1 VLETLDA
8 VAVRRWCAAGLTA
21 LRRHEHEINQLNV
34 YPVPDGDT
42 GTNLALT
49 LGAAQRALAAQPDGD
64 GPAAALRAMA
74 RGALLGARGNSG
86 VIVAQLL
93 RGLAD
98 TLASASA
105 VGGRELADALTSAA
119 KASYAAVAEPVE
131 GTILSVATAA
141 ARAAVGSGGQ
151 DGPNPAPGSLL
162 AVVRAAADA
171 AAAALA
177 RTPEQLPVLAAAGVV
192 DAGGRGLVVLL
203 DALVEVV
210 SGTAPQRPAEPPP
223 RRPLDPPERSLDPPA
238 AGTSP
243 VPVDGC
249 EPAGYAYEVQY
260 LLDAEDAAVAGLRA
274 TLAGLGDSL
283 VVVGTGDGTWKVH
296 VHVDD
301 VGAAIEAGVAA
312 GRPYQISVTRFAD
325 QRPRDPRARGA
336 VVVASG
342 DGLVELFSGEGAVVI
357 GGRPA
362 TAEVLAAI
370 RATRAGEVVVLPN
383 DPDAHAVAA
392 AAAEEA
398 MAEQRVAVV
407 PTRSPVQALAALAVR
422 DRQRRFDDDV
432 IAMAE
437 AAGACRYAEVCR
449 AARDALTMAG
459 RCRAGDVLALV
470 EGEVHLIGTDLLA
483 VCRQLLDQMLGGG
496 GELVT
501 LLVGADAPDGLAED
515 LTGHLA
521 AAWPFVEV
529 QVHRGGQPHY
539 PLVVGVE

>member
-1 VLETLDA
+1 MRETLDA

-42 GTNLALT
+42 GTNLVLT
-49 LGAAQRALAAQPDGD
+49 LTAAQRALAAQPDGD
-64 GPAAALRAMA
+64 PAGTVLQAMA

-98 TLASASA
+98 ALAGVAV
-105 VGGRELADALTSAA
+105 VGGQEFADALTSAA
-119 KASYAAVAEPVE
+119 KVSYAAVAQPVE

-141 ARAAVGSGGQ
+141 ARAAVGAGTRPGPEAAQSGSGA
-151 DGPNPAPGSLL
+151 GLG
-162 AVVRAAADA
+162 AVVQAAADA

-210 SGTAPQRPAEPPP
+210 AGTLPERPPAPPP
-223 RRPLDPPERSLDPPA
+223 QTLPPPPTGPLPGACTPS
-238 AGTSP
+238 
-243 VPVDGC
+243 
-249 EPAGYAYEVQY
+249 GYAYEVQY
-260 LLDAEDAAVAGLRA
+260 LLDADEAAVARLRSA
-274 TLAGLGDSL
+274 LGRLGDSL
-283 VVVGTGDGTWKVH
+283 VVVGTGDGTWNVH

-312 GRPYQISVTRFAD
+312 GRPRQISVTRFAD
-325 QRPRDPRARGA
+325 QPPRDPLARGA

-342 DGLVELFSGEGAVVI
+342 DGLVELFSGEGAVVV
-357 GGRPA
+357 GGRPS
-362 TAEVLAAI
+362 TAEILAAV
-370 RATRAGEVVVLPN
+370 RATRAAEVVVLPDN
-383 DPDAHAVAA
+383 PDAHAVAA

-398 MAEQRVAVV
+398 MAEQIRVVVV

-422 DRQRRFDDDV
+422 DRQRRFEDDV

-449 AARDALTMAG
+449 AARDALTMVG

-470 EGEVHLIGTDLLA
+470 EGEVHLIGTDLSG
-483 VCRQLLDQMLGGG
+483 VCRQLLDQLLGGG

-501 LLVGADAPDGLAED
+501 LLLGAEAPEGLAAD
-515 LTGHLA
+515 LTDHLA
-521 AAWPFVEV
+521 TAWPFVEV
-529 QVHRGGQPHY
+529 QVHQGGQPHY